1 MTELAADVVKVY
13 QVGRVTA
20 PIRERPSTA
29 AMFAAPTAPIPPVMI
44 LGHAPTRLRATITV
58 VSTVAAD
65 TALLGSSASDVLQGA
80 GAIISGSTQPIEFCG
95 TDELWLV
102 ARTGT
107 SIIVGVI
114 AEFQGTTRDV

>member
-1 MTELAADVVKVY
+1 MTDVTDPIVKVY
-13 QVGRVTA
+13 QVGAAA

-29 AMFAAPTAPIPPVMI
+29 AMFPAPATQPIMI
-44 LGHAPTRLRATITV
+44 LGHAPSRIRASITV
-58 VSTVAAD
+58 VSTVATD
-65 TALLGSSASDVLQGA
+65 TALLGSSSSDVLQGA
-80 GAIISGSTQPIEFCG
+80 GAIISGTTQPIEYCG

-114 AEFQGTTRDV
+114 AEFQGTTRDA

>member
-1 MTELAADVVKVY
+1 MTDIAEDVVKVY
-13 QVGRVTA
+13 QVGGVTA

-29 AMFAAPTAPIPPVMI
+29 NMYPATAAPVMV
-44 LGHAPTRLRATITV
+44 LGHAPSRIRASITV
-58 VSTVAAD
+58 VSTVATD
-65 TALLGSSASDVLQGA
+65 TALLGSSSSDVLQGA
-80 GAIISGSTQPIEFCG
+80 GAIIAGTTQPIEYCG

>member
-1 MTELAADVVKVY
+1 MSQSLADDVVKVF
-13 QVGRVTA
+13 QVGGTAA

-29 AMFAAPTAPIPPVMI
+29 AMFPAPITQPVMV
-44 LGHAPTRLRATITV
+44 LGHAPSRIRASITV
-58 VSTVAAD
+58 VSTVATD
-65 TALLGSSASDVLQGA
+65 TALLGSSSSDVLQGA
-80 GAIISGSTQPIEFCG
+80 GAIISGTTQPIEYCG

-114 AEFQGTTRDV
+114 AEFQGTTRDA

>member
-1 MTELAADVVKVY
+1 MTDIADPVVKVY
-13 QVGRVTA
+13 QVGAA
-20 PIRERPSTA
+20 PAIRERPSTA
-29 AMFAAPTAPIPPVMI
+29 ASFVAAAQPVMV
-44 LGHAPTRLRATITV
+44 LGHAPSRLRATLTV

-65 TALLGSSASDVLQGA
+65 TALLGSSSSDVLQGA
-80 GAIISGSTQPIEFCG
+80 GAIVSGTTQPIEYCG